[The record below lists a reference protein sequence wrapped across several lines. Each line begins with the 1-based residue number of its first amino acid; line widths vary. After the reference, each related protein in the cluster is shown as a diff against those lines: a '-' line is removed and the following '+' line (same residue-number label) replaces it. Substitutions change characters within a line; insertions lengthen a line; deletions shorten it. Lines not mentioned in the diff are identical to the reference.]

1 MIKKIFQSIR
11 EKLSV
16 LSIDQKNENTLR
28 TLFVSIL
35 ASIGF
40 LTLFFL
46 PIFGLS
52 GLVIRDLITP
62 ILAGI
67 IVIIISVQ
75 SLKQGTFTLVD
86 KKSSFV
92 LLVFLGLLLISSL
105 FAISPRNAI
114 FGGFDGAPSFLLMV
128 SLIVFLYAASLSFK
142 KFSRVFGI
150 LMVTSF
156 IYVLIFLHHI
166 IRIIFGPQV
175 LSFGFLNTTTS
186 SLFGSWIDFSVI
198 SLLVVIFAVI
208 CLEIGKFVRV
218 AKWIALSIG
227 ILGLIGLFLTNVSW
241 VWILAGGILI
251 ITSIYLFSFA
261 YWDPE
266 KLSYD
271 KGRIVPWYSIGA
283 FIIVLIGLLFG
294 NFIVSFVSQIR
305 PIAYTDLTPTVTAT
319 LYATKAAI
327 SENALFGTGL
337 GSYDVLWNKVK
348 PVSFSGTVVGN
359 STFHFGDSFV
369 GTQIATT
376 GIAGIIAFISFF
388 VFLGYQ
394 YFLLFK
400 NGFWNTV
407 DRFSTTLIFAGSLFL
422 TVTACIYYPSVGTL
436 LLWMVF
442 VGALWGTVHR
452 KETRISFIH
461 DPRASFF
468 GILIV
473 LVLIS
478 VGGIMVYMN
487 ARKIT
492 SVFAY
497 SFALKSFNAG
507 DINTGDQSLLRANSL
522 WYADFYNRAIANRI
536 LAQVNT
542 LPAPQEGQSDALA
555 RQVQVLLGQA
565 LNFAESARALDK
577 GNYENWLTLGNIYQV
592 FSQLGVEGALDK
604 TKESYNQV
612 FALSPNDRTLDTV
625 SANLL
630 VLEGKMA
637 DAEQKINDSINTYPT
652 VNAFLWLYQKNLSE
666 NKIAQAEQNL
676 INAFQ
681 VSAATIPN
689 AGIANQLGA
698 LYFSQAKYNQAI
710 GAFLQSLIINR
721 AQPLI
726 FAYIGV
732 SYERAG
738 DTAQANQFYDVLRR
752 ELPDQA
758 QSLIDTVK
766 RQSTSSNN
774 TPVLPDVLET
784 ETTDAVVSEE

>member
-1 MIKKIFQSIR
+1 MLKKIFRAIR

-16 LSIDQKNENTLR
+16 LSIDQQTENTSR
-28 TLFVSIL
+28 ILFIGVL
-35 ASIGF
+35 ASVGL
-40 LTLFFL
+40 LTLFFF

-52 GLVIRDLITP
+52 GLVIRDLIIP

-67 IVIIISVQ
+67 IIIIISIQ
-75 SLKQGTFTLVD
+75 SLKQGFFTLTD
-86 KKSSFV
+86 KKMSIL
-92 LLVFLGLLLISSL
+92 LLVFLGLLFLGSL
-105 FAISPRNAI
+105 FALSSRNAI
-114 FGGFDGAPSFLLMV
+114 FGGFDGAPSFLLIL
-128 SLIVFLYAASLSFK
+128 SLIVFLYTASLSFK
-142 KFSRVFGI
+142 KFSRIFGI

-156 IYVLIFLHHI
+156 IYVIIFFHHI

-198 SLLVVIFAVI
+198 SLLVIIFAVI
-208 CLEIGKFVRV
+208 CLEIGKFVRI
-218 AKWIALSIG
+218 AKWIALGIG
-227 ILGLIGLFLTNVSW
+227 VLGIIGLFLTNVSW

-271 KGRIVPWYSIGA
+271 KGRIIPWYSIGA
-283 FIIVLIGLLFG
+283 FIIVLVGLLFG
-294 NFIVSFVSQIR
+294 NFIVSLVSQIR
-305 PIAYTDLTPTVTAT
+305 PIVYTDLTPTVTAT

-337 GSYDVLWNKVK
+337 GSYDVVWNKIK
-348 PVSFSGTVVGN
+348 PVSFSGTIVGN

-369 GTQIATT
+369 GAQIATT
-376 GIAGIIAFISFF
+376 GIVGIIAFLSFF
-388 VFLGYQ
+388 IFLGYQ

-400 NGFWNTV
+400 NGFWNSV

-422 TVTACIYYPSVGTL
+422 TITAFIYYPSAGTL
-436 LLWMVF
+436 LLWMIF
-442 VGALWGTVHR
+442 VGALWGTVNR
-452 KETRISFIH
+452 KETRVSFIH

-478 VGGIMVYMN
+478 VGGIMIYMN
-487 ARKIT
+487 ARKVT

-497 SFALKSFNAG
+497 SSALKSFNAG
-507 DINTGDQSLLRANSL
+507 DINTGDQLLLRANSL

-555 RQVQVLLGQA
+555 RQVQALLSQA

-577 GNYENWLTLGNIYQV
+577 GNYQNWLTLGNVYQT

-612 FALSPNDRTLDTV
+612 FVLSPNDRTLDTI

-630 VLEGKMA
+630 VLEGKLA
-637 DAEQKINDSINTYPT
+637 DAEQKITESINTYPT
-652 VNAFLWLYQKNLSE
+652 VNAFIWLYQKNLSD
-666 NKIAQAEQNL
+666 NKLAQAEQNL

-698 LYFSQAKYNQAI
+698 LYFSQGKYNQAV

-721 AQPLI
+721 AQPII

-732 SYERAG
+732 SYERIG
-738 DTAQANQFYDVLRR
+738 DSAQANQFYDVLRR

-766 RQSTSSNN
+766 RQSVSSNSV
-774 TPVLPDVLET
+774 PVVPDVLE
-784 ETTDAVVSEE
+784 SEPTNVTPAE